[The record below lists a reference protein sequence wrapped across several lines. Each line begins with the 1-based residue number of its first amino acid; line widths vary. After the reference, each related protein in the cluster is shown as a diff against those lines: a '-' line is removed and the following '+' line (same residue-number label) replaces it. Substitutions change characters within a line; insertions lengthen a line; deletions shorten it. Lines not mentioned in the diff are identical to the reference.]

1 MPRDLTHRLRRLLLL
16 SVCLPLSTV
25 MADSTLPLTSTQT
38 QGLGYEPFFLS
49 AILEPAFDEGTNPGT
64 WPDYGYSVALDG
76 DWLLVGVPYFR
87 NSNQDLTG
95 AVFLYQ
101 RQGADWVQRRRIQ
114 FAAGGNALCGSSVAL
129 NRNIAVIGCPFH
141 TSDGLTARGRA
152 LIYRLDPTLG
162 VLTLER
168 TVLGEAAEEQCGYA
182 VATDGTG
189 LANSP
194 YAAIGCPGRGSVGGG
209 GSRGGVSLYRYTL
222 NPGNQ
227 TLEWLSW
234 GNLSPD
240 DEGDP
245 QSANWRFGAALSL
258 QRIEGDSP
266 VMRLLVG
273 MPAGRPDGILAA
285 GLAYLYER
293 PVSSGSW
300 AQVRRFSR
308 PGGSQSGAEFGRAVS
323 LAGARVAIGAPGAGH
338 DATAARAGMVYSYL
352 RIQLSGGATSWQ
364 PLASVGAEM
373 AQLNPSGNGRFG
385 HAVALSGTDLWISQ
399 PFRVDQE
406 HRASVWRY
414 RFSGTGTDR
423 LLTDIHQLSLLR
435 QGVTGEELGYA
446 LGVDRNSSRIA
457 VGAPSSLLSEN
468 NATGLVVVYERS
480 ERLFADRFGTGR
492 LLPGAQLRDCQDCPQ
507 MVMIPAGSYA
517 QGSPPGAALS
527 FPHERPQRQ
536 VNIPAFAIGMTEVT
550 FAQWDACVA
559 DGGCTHSP
567 SDAGQ
572 GRGSRP
578 VVGVSRDDVAEYL
591 AWLGAKTGRVYRLPS
606 ESEWEYAARAG
617 TTSLFN
623 TGNCIATDQANF
635 RGPNPAPSCPEGV
648 NRERALPVA
657 SFAPNAFGLYDTH
670 GNVSEWVQDCWN
682 DNYAGAPT
690 NGSAWMTGDCSLA
703 VWRSGNYVNFGGVV
717 RSAYRGSHP
726 RDSRFLN
733 HGFRVARSTS
743 P

>member
-1 MPRDLTHRLRRLLLL
+1 MPRNLTHRLQRLLLL
-16 SVCLPLSTV
+16 SVYLPLSTV
-25 MADSTLPLTSTQT
+25 MANSTLPLTSTQT

-49 AILEPAFDEGTNPGT
+49 AILEPAFDEGTNPGS

-141 TSDGLTARGRA
+141 SSDDLAARGRA
-152 LIYRLDPTLG
+152 LIYRLDPTAG

-194 YAAIGCPGRGSVGGG
+194 YAAIGCPGRGIVGG
-209 GSRGGVSLYRYTL
+209 GSRGGVSVFRYTL
-222 NPGNQ
+222 NPISQ
-227 TLEWLSW
+227 TLEWMAW

-245 QSANWRFGAALSL
+245 QSAHWRFGAALSM

-266 VMRLLVG
+266 LMRLLVG
-273 MPAGRPDGILAA
+273 MPAGRPDGTVAA

-293 PVSSGSW
+293 PISSGSW

-308 PGGSQSGAEFGRAVS
+308 PGGSQFGAEFGRAVS
-323 LAGARVAIGAPGAGH
+323 LSDGRVAIGAPGAGH
-338 DATAARAGMVYSYL
+338 DATAARAGMVYGFL
-352 RIQLSGGATSWQ
+352 RLQLPGGPSSWQ
-364 PLASVGAEM
+364 AAASVGAEM
-373 AQLNPSGNGRFG
+373 AQLNPSGGGRFG

-414 RFSGTGTDR
+414 RFSATSTER
-423 LLTDIHQLSLLR
+423 LLTDIHQFSVLR
-435 QGVTGEELGYA
+435 QGVMGEELGYA
-446 LGVDRNSSRIA
+446 LGVDRNSGRIA
-457 VGAPSSLLSEN
+457 VGAPSSFLSET
-468 NATGLVVVYERS
+468 NATGLAFVYERS
-480 ERLFADRFGTGR
+480 ERLFADRFGTGW
-492 LLPGAQLRDCQDCPQ
+492 LLPGAQFRDCEDCPQ
-507 MVMIPAGSYA
+507 MMMIPAGSYA
-517 QGSPPGAALS
+517 QGSPPGATLS

-536 VNIPAFAIGMTEVT
+536 VNVPAFAIGMTEVT
-550 FAQWDACVA
+550 FAQWDVCVA

-567 SDAGQ
+567 NDAGL

-578 VVGVSRDDVAEYL
+578 VGGVSRADALEYL
-591 AWLGAKTGRVYRLPS
+591 AWLGDKTGQDYRLPS

-635 RGPNPAPSCPEGV
+635 RGPNPPPNCPEGV
-648 NRERALPVA
+648 NRALALPVA
-657 SFAPNAFGLYDTH
+657 SFAPNAFGLYDMH

-682 DNYAGAPT
+682 DSYVGAPT
-690 NGSAWMTGDCSLA
+690 NGSAWMSGDCSLA

-717 RSAYRGSHP
+717 RSSYRGTQP
-726 RDSRFLN
+726 IDSRFAN
-733 HGFRVARSTS
+733 YGFRVARY
-743 P
+743 